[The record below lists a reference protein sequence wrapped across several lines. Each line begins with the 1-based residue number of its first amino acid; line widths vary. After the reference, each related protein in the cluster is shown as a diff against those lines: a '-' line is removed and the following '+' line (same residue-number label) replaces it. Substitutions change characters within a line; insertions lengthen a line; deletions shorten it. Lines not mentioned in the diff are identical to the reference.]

1 MRTRGKTAIKLGFP
15 LTLLAISSPVLAGT
29 IYVDAR
35 ASGANNGTS
44 WTDAYVDLQSA
55 LEAAVSGDQ
64 LWVAA
69 GTYRP
74 SARTAIDDPRSATY
88 TLVPGVAL
96 CGGFAGGE
104 TSLDQRNLP
113 INCAV
118 LSGDLAGNDQTSG
131 DKSDNAYHVLKH
143 AQSSLPAPSLDG
155 FTITGGHAD
164 GTTDNRDCG
173 AGVYIYWGPIGIRN
187 CRFTGNFARRGGAAV
202 SRSASYPLE
211 ITDCVFNEN
220 ETNTGSSSR
229 SCGGAVEIYGGGST
243 FTRCVFRRN
252 SARSLGGIY
261 GSLGGAIAQG
271 YSGISLVDCT
281 FEENHAMG
289 TAGALYVGSAASAQV
304 TRCTFTR
311 NIGELCAG
319 AIVAFSYSGVTA
331 ENCTFTENASL
342 DGGSDGGGAIFHEDG
357 LLTLTGCT
365 FIANQSTRGGALR
378 PQYTTVRAANCFFQD
393 NYALDYGG
401 TAYSRMSDV
410 VMVNCVVAGSQAAQ
424 GAAFSNSEST
434 LTLANCTIADNTAA
448 NGLGVVDVFTA
459 STTKTIT
466 FRNCIV
472 WGNAGVGGG
481 TDEQQID
488 TVDGVVTVDHSCIGG
503 WTGSLGGAGNTGQ
516 DPRLQPG
523 DSLYRLKADSPCIDA
538 GDNALLPTDWNDM
551 DGDGNTSEPTPL
563 DFDRHPR
570 RVDDPYVVDTGAGGA
585 PVVDMGAHEYAEDC
599 DANGLFD
606 VCDLDCGAVG
616 GACNVAGCGTA
627 EDCNANAVPDECEP
641 DNDVDG
647 LIDDCDPDDDNDGV
661 LDDGDGNGVAGDHP
675 CTGGQTVACDDNCAM
690 TGNPGQDDEDGDLVG
705 DACDACPHT
714 IPGAPVDA
722 GGCPPLAAADLDRD
736 GDVDQ
741 EDFGAF
747 QRCLSGLL
755 VPQENPECATSKL
768 DTDGD
773 VDRFDMALFLN
784 CLSGPDV
791 VADPECAG

>member
-1 MRTRGKTAIKLGFP
+1 MRTRGEAAIKLGFP
-15 LTLLAISSPVLAGT
+15 LTFLAISSPVLAGT
-29 IYVDAR
+29 IHVDAR

-64 LWVAA
+64 IWVAA

-74 SARTAIDDPRSATY
+74 SARTTPDDPRSATY
-88 TLVPGVAL
+88 TLVPGVGL
-96 CGGFAGGE
+96 YGGFAGSE
-104 TSLDQRNLP
+104 TSLDQRNVT
-113 INCAV
+113 INCTV
-118 LSGDLAGNDQTSG
+118 LSGDLAGNDQING
-131 DKSDNAYHVLKH
+131 DKGDNAYHVLEH
-143 AQSSLPAPSLDG
+143 AQRSPPAPSLDG

-164 GTTDNRDCG
+164 GTIQDHLHG
-173 AGVYIYWGPIGIRN
+173 AGIWIYWGPIGIHN
-187 CRFTGNFARRGGAAV
+187 CRFTGNFARRGGAAIW
-202 SRSASYPLE
+202 RYGTDILDA
-211 ITDCVFNEN
+211 TDCVFEEN
-220 ETNTGSSSR
+220 ESDTGSTSR
-229 SCGGAVEIYGGGST
+229 CYSGAIESFGPYIAL
-243 FTRCVFRRN
+243 TRCLFRRN
-252 SARSLGGIY
+252 LAKSSGGIY
-261 GSLGGAIAQG
+261 GSVGGAIAQYHG
-271 YSGISLVDCT
+271 AITLADCT
-281 FEENHAMG
+281 FEENRATG
-289 TAGALYVGSAASAQV
+289 SGGALYVGSSASAQV

-331 ENCTFTENASL
+331 KNCTFTENASL

-357 LLTLTGCT
+357 LLTLTDCT

-401 TAYSRMSDV
+401 TAYSRMSTV
-410 VMVNCVVAGSQAAQ
+410 TMVNCVVAGSQAAQ

-448 NGLGVVDVFTA
+448 DGLGVLDVFTG
-459 STTKTIT
+459 SVTKAVA

-472 WGNAGVGGG
+472 WGNAGAGGG
-481 TDEQQID
+481 ADEQQID
-488 TVDGVVTVDHSCIGG
+488 TVDGAVTVDHSCIGG

-516 DPRLQPG
+516 DPRLLPG
-523 DSLYRLKADSPCIDA
+523 DSLYRLEADSPCIDA
-538 GDNALLPTDWNDM
+538 GDNALLPIDWNDM
-551 DGDGNTSEPTPL
+551 DGDGNTSEATPL
-563 DFDRHPR
+563 DFAGHPR

-606 VCDLDCGAVG
+606 VCDLSCDAAG
-616 GACNVAGCGTA
+616 GACNVAGCDTA
-627 EDCNANAVPDECEP
+627 EDCNANTIPDECEP

-647 LIDDCDPDDDNDGV
+647 LIDDCDPDDDSDWV
-661 LDDGDGNGVAGDHP
+661 LEDGDGSGVAGDHL
-675 CTGGQTVACDDNCAM
+675 CTGGLTVACDDNCAM
-690 TGNPGQDDEDGDLVG
+690 TFNPGQDDEDGDVVG

-714 IPGAPVDA
+714 IPGAAVDA
-722 GGCPPLAAADLDRD
+722 QGCPPLAAADLDRD

-747 QRCLSGLL
+747 QQCLSGLL
-755 VPQENPECATSKL
+755 IPQENPACAMAKL
-768 DTDGD
+768 DTDSD
-773 VDRFDMALFLN
+773 VDRFDMALFFN

-791 VADPECAG
+791 AVTPDCAD